1 MQLVRESLYDDT
13 YYINALNEALLN
25 EDFNIE
31 KIKNAIS
38 RIKDKASLL
47 NGLIK
52 KFNAEKNFSIKKHL
66 ASILV
71 LLFLMNFTGRN
82 SVLGDITRARDVIA
96 KQDNINVKKISAA
109 TKKLQFINFDY
120 KNAKVSEDTKNF
132 IKKHEK
138 LSLTAYSL
146 NDKKIT
152 IGYGHA
158 YPETK
163 SPYKIGDKISLAKA
177 ESYFE
182 KDILH
187 AQEGV
192 KRLLKRWEDQE
203 IKVEIDQNMF
213 DAMVS
218 MVYNMG
224 LTRFLESEFIQLLKK
239 KKYDQAAE
247 KIKTTALN
255 PKFPGLIT
263 RRQEESELFSKN
275 I

>member
-13 YYINALNEALLN
+13 YYINVLNEALLN
-25 EDFNIE
+25 EDFNID
-31 KIKNAIS
+31 KLKNAIS

-47 NGLIK
+47 NNFIK
-52 KFNAEKNFSIKKHL
+52 KFNNEKNFSAKKHL

-71 LLFLMNFTGRN
+71 ILFLMNFTGRN
-82 SVLGDITRARDVIA
+82 SVLGDITHARDVIA
-96 KQDNINVKKISAA
+96 KENKVNLKKLDVA

-120 KNAKVSEDTKNF
+120 KTAKVSEAIKIF
-132 IKKHEK
+132 IKKYEK

-152 IGYGHA
+152 IGYGHT

-163 SPYKIGDKISLAKA
+163 SPYKVGDKISLAKA

-182 KDILH
+182 KDILY

-192 KRLLKRWEDQE
+192 KRLLKRWDEQG

-213 DAMVS
+213 DAMIS
-218 MVYNMG
+218 IVYNIG
-224 LTRFLESEFIQLLKK
+224 LTRFLESDFVQLLKK
-239 KKYDQAAE
+239 NKYDQAAE

-263 RRQEESELFSKN
+263 RRQEEAELFSKN

>member
-25 EDFNIE
+25 EDFNVE

-52 KFNAEKNFSIKKHL
+52 KFNSEKNFSIKKHL

-71 LLFLMNFTGRN
+71 ILFLMNFTGRN
-82 SVLGDITRARDVIA
+82 SILGDITRARDVLA
-96 KQDNINVKKISAA
+96 KEDNLNVRKISAA

-120 KNAKVSEDTKNF
+120 KNAKVSDAAKDF
-132 IKKHEK
+132 IKHHEK

-163 SPYKIGDKISLAKA
+163 SPYKVGDKISLAKA

-192 KRLLKRWEDQE
+192 KRLLKRWDESG

-213 DAMVS
+213 DSMVS

-224 LTRFLESEFIQLLKK
+224 LTRFLESDFVQLLKK
-239 KKYDQAAE
+239 KKYNEAAE